1 MSVTAGTGHT
11 VGVTYACHYW
21 GGTYEVIEAVGPYD
35 VRVRWQDG
43 HETTHG
49 TRLDLDPV
57 GHPNRDHP
65 VGDACSL
72 RLECVK
78 RGREQQ

>member
-1 MSVTAGTGHT
+1 VSVTAGTGHT

-49 TRLDLDPV
+49 TRLDLD
-57 GHPNRDHP
+57 
-65 VGDACSL
+65 ACSL